1 MKSHNSQ
8 TRQIFHKIHSN
19 SLKSKNTFRR
29 IKNLL
34 NLKNLKLPKN
44 YFNNKICADFGCG
57 STGAGGLNLLELGAK
72 YVHLIDLNKNIT
84 KPIKKNLKKY
94 NGKYQIDIG
103 TVEKTPYK
111 KNYFDFILCSGVIH
125 HVKNDIKGLKEI
137 HRTLKKN
144 GICHLMVHG
153 SGGLLSKFVMD
164 ILRPEYNKNLSIKI
178 FLNKIMFGK
187 LKNYNKFFE
196 KNYDKE
202 SLKIIKFIKKY
213 IDNDLLLTI
222 QDRVLAPKY
231 KTYNLVDMKKLL
243 KKIGFKDIYRIKKKV
258 EFKNIRR
265 LLAPFYF
272 NYNHEISK
280 ALYGDGNISLIIK
293 KK

>member
-1 MKSHNSQ
+1 
-8 TRQIFHKIHSN
+8 
-19 SLKSKNTFRR
+19 
-29 IKNLL
+29 
-34 NLKNLKLPKN
+34 
-44 YFNNKICADFGCG
+44 
-57 STGAGGLNLLELGAK
+57 
-72 YVHLIDLNKNIT
+72 
-84 KPIKKNLKKY
+84 
-94 NGKYQIDIG
+94 
-103 TVEKTPYK
+103 
-111 KNYFDFILCSGVIH
+111 
-125 HVKNDIKGLKEI
+125 
-137 HRTLKKN
+137 
-144 GICHLMVHG
+144 
-153 SGGLLSKFVMD
+153 MD